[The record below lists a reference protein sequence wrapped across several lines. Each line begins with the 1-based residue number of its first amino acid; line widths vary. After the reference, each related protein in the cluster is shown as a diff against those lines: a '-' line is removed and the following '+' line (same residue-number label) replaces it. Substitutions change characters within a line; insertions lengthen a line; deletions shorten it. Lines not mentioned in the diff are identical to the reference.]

1 VAPWQH
7 ETLATVAN
15 DWDVGPWG
23 LQHPINRVVHVGP
36 GARLAR
42 GATGRLGY
50 ALGSLWAVRR
60 VYTK

>member
-1 VAPWQH
+1 
-7 ETLATVAN
+7 
-15 DWDVGPWG
+15 
-23 LQHPINRVVHVGP
+23 LQHPINRVVQVGP